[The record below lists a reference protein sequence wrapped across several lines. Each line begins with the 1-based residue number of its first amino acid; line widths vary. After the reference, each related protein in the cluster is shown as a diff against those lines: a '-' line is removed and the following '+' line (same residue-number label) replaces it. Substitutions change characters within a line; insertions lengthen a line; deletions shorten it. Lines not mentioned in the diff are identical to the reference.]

1 MCKMVELKI
10 NTKYRVMGL
19 PENVGRI
26 ENGDIVETTDIVQN
40 LPFVGVVGITHPESA
55 WIKKTFLFEMEK
67 KPNCGQPDEE
77 NIWLALQQDDEYDD
91 TFDCERCGGAYRLR
105 NRGGVY
111 EMEAIHD
118 D

>member
-1 MCKMVELKI
+1 MVELKI

-55 WIKKTFLFEMEK
+55 WIKKTFLFEIS
-67 KPNCGQPDEE
+67 EE
-77 NIWLALQQDDEYDD
+77 
-91 TFDCERCGGAYRLR
+91 G
-105 NRGGVY
+105 
-111 EMEAIHD
+111 
-118 D
+118 

>member
-1 MCKMVELKI
+1 MVELKI

-55 WIKKTFLFEMEK
+55 WIKKTFLFDMEK
-67 KPNCGQPDEE
+67 KPNKKYQSSNKSVNFSNES
-77 NIWLALQQDDEYDD
+77 NNV
-91 TFDCERCGGAYRLR
+91 LR
-105 NRGGVY
+105 ESNSPS
-111 EMEAIHD
+111 I
-118 D
+118 

>member
-1 MCKMVELKI
+1 MVELKI

-67 KPNCGQPDEE
+67 KPNDKGKRRSVAES
-77 NIWLALQQDDEYDD
+77 A
-91 TFDCERCGGAYRLR
+91 
-105 NRGGVY
+105 
-111 EMEAIHD
+111 
-118 D
+118 

>member
-1 MCKMVELKI
+1 MNEVDRLMRLLGEIKLLRMRKMVELKI

-40 LPFVGVVGITHPESA
+40 LPFVGVVGVTHPESA

-67 KPNCGQPDEE
+67 KPNNCF
-77 NIWLALQQDDEYDD
+77 NL
-91 TFDCERCGGAYRLR
+91 TLR
-105 NRGGVY
+105 AG
-111 EMEAIHD
+111 
-118 D
+118 

>member
-1 MCKMVELKI
+1 MVELKI

-40 LPFVGVVGITHPESA
+40 LPFVGVVWITHPESA

-67 KPNCGQPDEE
+67 KPND
-77 NIWLALQQDDEYDD
+77 ALRGAEPASSA
-91 TFDCERCGGAYRLR
+91 ERPLEGTVMQYIGG
-105 NRGGVY
+105 
-111 EMEAIHD
+111 
-118 D
+118 

>member
-1 MCKMVELKI
+1 MVELKI

-55 WIKKTFLFEMEK
+55 WIKKEFLLDMEDITS
-67 KPNCGQPDEE
+67 DELTLE
-77 NIWLALQQDDEYDD
+77 SADIPL
-91 TFDCERCGGAYRLR
+91 
-105 NRGGVY
+105 
-111 EMEAIHD
+111 
-118 D
+118 